1 MSSRLEVSM
10 EEKMGN
16 LRLIPGGAVRRGM
29 RPAQATGAA
38 AVGALA
44 VGAMALGA
52 FAIGALAI
60 RRLVIWSGRVEKLSI
75 GELTVDRLIMREP
88 AAEDVVLKKFPQRFR
103 LR

>member
-1 MSSRLEVSM
+1 M
-10 EEKMGN
+10 EEKTGN
-16 LRLIPGGAVRRGM
+16 LRLIPGGALRRGV
-29 RPAQATGAA
+29 RPGQATGAA

-88 AAEDVVLKKFPQRFR
+88 EAEDVGHKKSRSAFGSDNIYHSR
-103 LR
+103 L